1 MRQLLNTLFVLSE
14 DAYLSVNG
22 ENVVI
27 SREQK
32 EVARFPL
39 HTLEGIL
46 CFSYAGASPALMG
59 ACVQRGVDIA
69 FFSPRGQFLAR
80 TVGEEHGNVLLRQT
94 QNRVSDDPYQSCR
107 YARGFILGKVYNA
120 RWVLERATRD
130 HPQRVP
136 VKTLKT
142 AAAQMAQSLPLIASC
157 EDPAQLLGLEGE
169 AAKLYFGVFDHL
181 VLQQQSDF
189 RFTSRS
195 RRPPLD
201 NINALLSFAY
211 TLLTRDCT
219 AALESAGLDPYI
231 GFMHRPRPGR
241 RSLALDLMEELRA
254 VYADRFVLSCVNRK
268 IITAKHLQKQESGAV
283 LLTDDGR
290 RAFLGA
296 WQSKKQEQ
304 ITHPF
309 FKREDSVGARAL
321 RAGTPA
327 RPHSARRSGSVS
339 AVFSGSEVKMLVL
352 ITYDVNTE
360 TAAGKKRLRKVAKK
374 CVDHGQR
381 VQNSV
386 FECLLTAAQYV
397 TLKAELTA
405 LIEPET
411 DSLRFYRLGN
421 QYKQNVEHVGVQPAY
436 AQDSVLLI

>member
-80 TVGEEHGNVLLRQT
+80 TVGEEHGNVLL
-94 QNRVSDDPYQSCR
+94 
-107 YARGFILGKVYNA
+107 
-120 RWVLERATRD
+120 RATRD

-309 FKREDSVGARAL
+309 LKEKIPWGLVPYVQALLLARTL
-321 RAGTPA
+321 RGDL
-327 RPHSARRSGSVS
+327 
-339 AVFSGSEVKMLVL
+339 E
-352 ITYDVNTE
+352 
-360 TAAGKKRLRKVAKK
+360 
-374 CVDHGQR
+374 
-381 VQNSV
+381 
-386 FECLLTAAQYV
+386 
-397 TLKAELTA
+397 
-405 LIEPET
+405 
-411 DSLRFYRLGN
+411 
-421 QYKQNVEHVGVQPAY
+421 AY
-436 AQDSVLLI
+436 PPFFWK

>member
-80 TVGEEHGNVLLRQT
+80 TVGEERGNVLLRQT

-136 VKTLKT
+136 VEAFKTV
-142 AAAQMAQSLPLIASC
+142 AAQMAQSLPLIASC

-169 AAKLYFGVFDHL
+169 AAKLYFGVFNHL
-181 VLQQQSDF
+181 ILQQQSDF

-231 GFMHRPRPGR
+231 GFMHRPRPGSPQSRTRPHGGAARRVCRPLCTLLREPQDHHRKAPAKAGKWCRAFNGR
-241 RSLALDLMEELRA
+241 RSPRVSWRM
-254 VYADRFVLSCVNRK
+254 
-268 IITAKHLQKQESGAV
+268 AKQKTGANHAPV
-283 LLTDDGR
+283 
-290 RAFLGA
+290 
-296 WQSKKQEQ
+296 
-304 ITHPF
+304 

-321 RAGTPA
+321 RAGAPA
-327 RPHSARRSGSVS
+327 RPHPARRSGSVS
-339 AVFSGSEVKMLVL
+339 AVFLEV
-352 ITYDVNTE
+352 
-360 TAAGKKRLRKVAKK
+360 RSK
-374 CVDHGQR
+374 CW
-381 VQNSV
+381 S
-386 FECLLTAAQYV
+386 
-397 TLKAELTA
+397 
-405 LIEPET
+405 
-411 DSLRFYRLGN
+411 
-421 QYKQNVEHVGVQPAY
+421 
-436 AQDSVLLI
+436 

>member
-80 TVGEEHGNVLLRQT
+80 TVGEERGNVLLRQT

-136 VKTLKT
+136 VEALKT

-169 AAKLYFGVFDHL
+169 AAKLYFGVFNHL
-181 VLQQQSDF
+181 ILQQKGISVLPRAAADH
-189 RFTSRS
+189 RSITSTPCFHSPIHSS
-195 RRPPLD
+195 RATVPPRLKVPG
-201 NINALLSFAY
+201 S
-211 TLLTRDCT
+211 TRTSASCT
-219 AALESAGLDPYI
+219 AQDPVAAVS
-231 GFMHRPRPGR
+231 HSTSW
-241 RSLALDLMEELRA
+241 RSCAPCM
-254 VYADRFVLSCVNRK
+254 
-268 IITAKHLQKQESGAV
+268 
-283 LLTDDGR
+283 
-290 RAFLGA
+290 
-296 WQSKKQEQ
+296 
-304 ITHPF
+304 P
-309 FKREDSVGARAL
+309 
-321 RAGTPA
+321 
-327 RPHSARRSGSVS
+327 
-339 AVFSGSEVKMLVL
+339 
-352 ITYDVNTE
+352 
-360 TAAGKKRLRKVAKK
+360 
-374 CVDHGQR
+374 
-381 VQNSV
+381 
-386 FECLLTAAQYV
+386 
-397 TLKAELTA
+397 TA
-405 LIEPET
+405 LC
-411 DSLRFYRLGN
+411 S
-421 QYKQNVEHVGVQPAY
+421 PA
-436 AQDSVLLI
+436 

>member
-80 TVGEEHGNVLLRQT
+80 TVGEERGNVLLRQT

-136 VKTLKT
+136 VETLKT

-169 AAKLYFGVFDHL
+169 AAKLYFGVFNHL
-181 VLQQQSDF
+181 ILQQQSDF

-241 RSLALDLMEELRA
+241 R
-254 VYADRFVLSCVNRK
+254 
-268 IITAKHLQKQESGAV
+268 
-283 LLTDDGR
+283 
-290 RAFLGA
+290 AFLGA

-309 FKREDSVGARAL
+309 LKEKIPWGSCP
-321 RAGTPA
+321 TC
-327 RPHSARRSGSVS
+327 RRSCSP
-339 AVFSGSEVKMLVL
+339 ALCAAIWKRIRRFSGSEVKMLVL

-421 QYKQNVEHVGVQPAY
+421 QYKQNVEHVGVQPTY